1 MQRREVRKKSDI
13 ESRVL
18 DLARVT
24 RVSAGGRRLRFRA
37 VVAVGDRKGRIGLG
51 IAKSLSV
58 RDATGKAQRLA
69 EKRMIKVALQDNTI
83 LNPVVGKAGASRV
96 LLKPRQKKG
105 LVAGATVRILC
116 QLAGIEAISS
126 KILSRSKNSF
136 NIAQATINAFQEL
149 NEYAIKSDKIKA
161 SSSK

>member
-1 MQRREVRKKSDI
+1 MKRVIKKKTDI

-24 RVSAGGRRLRFRA
+24 RVAAGGRRLRFRA
-37 VVAVGDRKGRIGLG
+37 VVAVGDRKGRVGLG

-58 RDATGKAQRLA
+58 REATAKAQRAAEKAMMKIPLIKGTILGPVTGKAGSS
-69 EKRMIKVALQDNTI
+69 K
-83 LNPVVGKAGASRV
+83 V
-96 LLKPRQKKG
+96 LLKPRKTKG
-105 LVAGATVRILC
+105 LVAGATVRVLC

-136 NIAQATINAFQEL
+136 NIAQATLDAFEKL
-149 NEYAIKSDKIKA
+149 NDYAIKSDKIKA
-161 SSSK
+161 PTAK

>member
-1 MQRREVRKKSDI
+1 MKKEVKKTSEI
-13 ESRVL
+13 EYRVL

-37 VVAVGDRKGRIGLG
+37 AVAVGDKKGRIGLG

-58 RDATGKAQRLA
+58 REAIEKAKRHA
-69 EKRMIKVALQDNTI
+69 EKKMVQVTLQKGTI
-83 LNPVVGKAGASRV
+83 SDSVIGKFGSSEV
-96 LLKPRQKKG
+96 LLKPRATKG

-116 QLAGIEAISS
+116 QLVGIESISS

-136 NIAQATINAFQEL
+136 NIAKATINAFE
-149 NEYAIKSDKIKA
+149 ESTKYAIKSDKIKA
-161 SSSK
+161 LSSK